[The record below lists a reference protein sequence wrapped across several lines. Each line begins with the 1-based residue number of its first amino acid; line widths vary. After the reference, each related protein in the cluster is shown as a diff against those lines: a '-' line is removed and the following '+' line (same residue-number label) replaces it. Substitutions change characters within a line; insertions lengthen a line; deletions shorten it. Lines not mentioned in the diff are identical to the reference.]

1 MSQRPGRRIAR
12 RYALRARRD
21 DEKLSST
28 LGNYHTALAAQGE
41 WPADRAN
48 RADRRARARLLRSI
62 EQARPVVGGVYGG
75 RMAAH
80 CAFAQRGTV
89 GKKAKRAKV
98 SAARRAIAGEL
109 A

>member
-28 LGNYHTALAAQGE
+28 LGNYHTALAERGE
-41 WPADRAN
+41 WPRDRMN
-48 RADRRARARLLRSI
+48 RADRRAQARMLRSI
-62 EQARPVVGGVYGG
+62 EHARPVVGGVLGG

-80 CAFAQRGTV
+80 CSFGQRGTV
-89 GKKAKRAKV
+89 GRAAKRRKV
-98 SAARRAIAGEL
+98 AAARRAIAGEM